1 VKFLKGTIGSWWLEK
16 NKWCFY
22 KTAVG
27 IIFLNTNLM
36 SNVLAIGRIIKDVF
50 LILVLVLSENVLY
63 LCNRNNAEV
72 W

>member
-1 VKFLKGTIGSWWLEK
+1 
-16 NKWCFY
+16 
-22 KTAVG
+22 
-27 IIFLNTNLM
+27 M
-36 SNVLAIGRIIKDVF
+36 SNVLAISRIIKDVF